1 MFIGLGK
8 GVNKDFKDRY
18 RNVMAILKEARM
30 GWIEG
35 DVNTVPWTAGEA
47 PHSQRVEE
55 TVAIDKRIGSRG
67 RMHMTASVPLLD
79 RKWDY
84 IWVMGEGLKRIRNV

>member
-35 DVNTVPWTAGEA
+35 DVNTVP
-47 PHSQRVEE
+47 
-55 TVAIDKRIGSRG
+55 
-67 RMHMTASVPLLD
+67 
-79 RKWDY
+79 
-84 IWVMGEGLKRIRNV
+84 